1 MAEEKKLPDADES
14 ADPESQESKE
24 KGPKYDSIVEE
35 QEVKPI
41 NLKHF
46 FVVCAS
52 VIVFIGLCLAWAGL
66 AKLAIIGGVGALSG
80 LGGCAFQLFT
90 ETAEG
95 VASGARG
102 ALAPGNHRRRRLSLP
117 PPLFRAAFWRP
128 V

>member
-1 MAEEKKLPDADES
+1 MSADAAASRTKRRVQVIAAMAEEKKLPDADES

-66 AKLAIIGGVGALSG
+66 G
-80 LGGCAFQLFT
+80 
-90 ETAEG
+90 
-95 VASGARG
+95 
-102 ALAPGNHRRRRLSLP
+102 
-117 PPLFRAAFWRP
+117 
-128 V
+128 